1 MEFIMNIEELLKLR
15 GLDTSKK
22 IKLVRHQDQRYDL
35 YELMT
40 TGQLETY
47 QACQS
52 KPILDCEYMVSFIG
66 MPHSKARLYGV
77 YKVLSR
83 SRVGDICLP
92 SSYKLKE
99 DPENW
104 FYKLEKVEG
113 FEDLEERVIIDWG
126 QSIRSWH
133 QWIKEKEVVEILP
146 TGYARPFPGYLD
158 FVLNFDELSRIFNY
172 PEANREWK
180 SALSNVA
187 GIYLILQPSTGAQYV
202 GSACGSQGI
211 YGRWNNYASTGHG
224 GNKLLKLICESGRDM
239 HREFRFSILRTLP
252 KSLTQKEVIEYE
264 NFYKSKLGSRAYGL
278 NEN

>member
-1 MEFIMNIEELLKLR
+1 MNIVELLKLR
-15 GLDTSKK
+15 GMDTSKK

-40 TGQLETY
+40 TGHLETY

-52 KPILDCEYMVSFIG
+52 RPILDCEYMVSFIG
-66 MPHSKARLYGV
+66 LPYSKARLYGV
-77 YKVLSR
+77 YKVGDR
-83 SRVGDICLP
+83 CRVGEVSLP
-92 SSYKLKE
+92 KAYTMPE
-99 DPENW
+99 DPNNW
-104 FYKLEKVEG
+104 FYQLEKVGG
-113 FEDLEERVIIDWG
+113 FEDLEERVVIDWG
-126 QSIRSWH
+126 QSTRSWH
-133 QWIKEKEVVEILP
+133 QWVTEKEVVEVLP
-146 TGYARPFPGYLD
+146 AGYARPFPGYLD
-158 FVLNFDELSRIFNY
+158 FVLHFDELSRIFNH
-172 PEANREWK
+172 PEANREWQ

-211 YGRWNNYASTGHG
+211 YGRWKNYAITGHG
-224 GNKLLKLICESGRDM
+224 GNKLLKKICDNGSNM

-264 NFYKSKLGSRAYGL
+264 NFYKNKLGSRAFGL

>member
-1 MEFIMNIEELLKLR
+1 MNIVELLKLR

-66 MPHSKARLYGV
+66 LPYSKARLYGV

-83 SRVGDICLP
+83 SRVSEVTLP
-92 SSYKLKE
+92 DSYTLIE
-99 DPENW
+99 NPENW
-104 FYKLEKVEG
+104 FYQLEKEDG
-113 FEDLEERVIIDWG
+113 FEDLEERVVIDWG
-126 QSIRSWH
+126 QSTRAWH
-133 QWIKEKEVVEILP
+133 QWLTEKEVVEVLP
-146 TGYARPFPGYLD
+146 TGYARSFPGYLD
-158 FVLNFDELSRIFNY
+158 FVLNFDELGRIFSH
-172 PEANREWK
+172 PEANREWQ

-202 GSACGSQGI
+202 GSAYGYQGI
-211 YGRWNNYASTGHG
+211 YGRWQNYVLTGHG
-224 GNKLLKLICESGRDM
+224 GNKLLKQICDNGNNM
-239 HREFRFSILRTLP
+239 YREFRFSILRTLP

-264 NFYKSKLGSRAYGL
+264 NFYKNKLGSRAHGL